1 MGKLDPQMNIKQ
13 VWQLWYEWDNGL
25 HGIQVAENNIFFSA
39 TQISCRPDEIL
50 HYTVYYYCYGIVQH
64 TTLYNFVPK
73 GWYLDLA
80 YLGYTDFNSIQFNF
94 IYIAP

>member
-13 VWQLWYEWDNGL
+13 VWQLWYKWDNGL

-39 TQISCRPDEIL
+39 TQISCRSYEIP

-64 TTLYNFVPK
+64 TTTAMV
-73 GWYLDLA
+73 
-80 YLGYTDFNSIQFNF
+80 
-94 IYIAP
+94 